1 VAGWHLL
8 LLEVDT
14 ESLHAL
20 RVAIDAM
27 IDVEEGA
34 GRDDE
39 ARAAIRNRLADL
51 DRAQLTQGLLVLAHL
66 LGTHLARNA
75 DTALKTVL
83 TGLGEH
89 VDLETKRRT

>member
-1 VAGWHLL
+1 M

-14 ESLHAL
+14 ESLQAL
-20 RVAIDAM
+20 RVAINAL
-27 IDVEEGA
+27 IDVEDLA
-34 GRDDE
+34 GREDQ
-39 ARAAIRNRLADL
+39 AASTAVRNKLADL
-51 DRAQLTQGLLVLAHL
+51 DRARLTQGLLVLSHL

-89 VDLETKRRT
+89 VDLEVKRRT